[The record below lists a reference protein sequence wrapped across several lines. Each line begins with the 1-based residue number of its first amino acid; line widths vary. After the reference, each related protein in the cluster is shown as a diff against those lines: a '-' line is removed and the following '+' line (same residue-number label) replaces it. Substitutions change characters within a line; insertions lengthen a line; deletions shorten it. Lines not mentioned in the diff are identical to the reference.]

1 MSVVEV
7 RKPPTLRMVNST
19 EEKSPAEW
27 EELYPDLWMILEV
40 TQEDEWEVYK
50 ARLIAT
56 AEDDAE
62 LINIA
67 RSYDQK
73 GTVYMITKGNSKGDQ
88 PLVVAN
94 A

>member
-7 RKPPTLRMVNST
+7 KRPPTLRMVNST

-27 EELYPDLWMILEV
+27 EELYPDLRMILEV
-40 TQEDEWEVYK
+40 TQEDQWEVYK

-62 LINIA
+62 LIDIA
-67 RSYDQK
+67 RSYDQE
-73 GTVYMITKGNSKGDQ
+73 GTVYMITRGNSKGDQ
-88 PLVVAN
+88 PLVVAY